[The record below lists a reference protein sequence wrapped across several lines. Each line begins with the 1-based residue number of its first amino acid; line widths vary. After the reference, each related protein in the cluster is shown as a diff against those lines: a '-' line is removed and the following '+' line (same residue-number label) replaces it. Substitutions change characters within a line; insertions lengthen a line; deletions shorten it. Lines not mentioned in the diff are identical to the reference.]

1 MCGWIE
7 GPTGGKI
14 ERLTGRRW
22 LEFVVSVLDQEMQP
36 QEQEIQQAD
45 GWLAGWMNG
54 CLDGWM
60 DG

>member
-22 LEFVVSVLDQEMQP
+22 LEFVVSILDQEVQP
-36 QEQEIQQAD
+36 QELEIQQDD
-45 GWLAGWMNG
+45 GWMAGWMAG
-54 CLDGWM
+54 RTDG
-60 DG
+60 

>member
-22 LEFVVSVLDQEMQP
+22 LEFVVSILDQEVQP
-36 QEQEIQQAD
+36 QEQEIQQE
-45 GWLAGWMNG
+45 
-54 CLDGWM
+54 DGWM
-60 DG
+60 DGWLHGWLDGWKDG